1 MYRLTVERRL
11 EVKRQRIIEGGKR
24 SFEVQRFNAFAR
36 QTTRATQ
43 DDGAVLDAEAI
54 ETEALEQSCKRG
66 STRSRSTIG
75 TGLRGWF
82 RHPDHRLEQRNLGH
96 LHPSAEE
103 RNQSKAKVQLF
114 RRGQIDRVVGASP
127 LRHADILGDQ
137 FQHWERRDVQGAVD
151 R

>member
-24 SFEVQRFNAFAR
+24 SFEAQRFNAFAR
-36 QTTRATQ
+36 ETTRTAQ
-43 DDGAVLDAEAI
+43 DDGAVLDAEAV

-75 TGLRGWF
+75 AGRVGLLGWF

-96 LHPSAEE
+96 LHPSAKK
-103 RNQSKAKVQLF
+103 RHQSKRKL
-114 RRGQIDRVVGASP
+114 P
-127 LRHADILGDQ
+127 LYR
-137 FQHWERRDVQGAVD
+137 
-151 R
+151 